1 VSYQLKYTAEAK
13 SALRTI
19 PGNYRQRIRNAVEG
33 LGEEPRPSSAEM
45 TKQPNRYKIKFDQWR
60 LIYDVRDDIEVV
72 RILRIKLKSGPET
85 YQGFEEW

>member
-1 VSYQLKYTAEAK
+1 
-13 SALRTI
+13 
-19 PGNYRQRIRNAVEG
+19 
-33 LGEEPRPSSAEM
+33 M